1 MIAQVTG
8 LKVGEFIHT
17 LGDAHLYV
25 NHLDQAREQL
35 TRRPYPLPTL
45 KIARDVRE
53 IDDFAY
59 EDFVIEGYESH
70 PHIAA
75 PVAV

>member
-1 MIAQVTG
+1 
-8 LKVGEFIHT
+8 
-17 LGDAHLYV
+17 
-25 NHLDQAREQL
+25 
-35 TRRPYPLPTL
+35 
-45 KIARDVRE
+45 VRE